1 MNIFITGVAGF
12 IGSHLAD
19 KMIKDGHNV
28 IGLDDLSTGNFK
40 NIKHL
45 SINPSFQFFN
55 DSILNKKIVNEL
67 VSKSDLIYHLAAVVG
82 VNLIMKQPLNTL
94 KVNVG
99 GTEILLEAA
108 YKYRKKIVLTSSS
121 EIYGRGVNEEF
132 NEKDDRLIGPI
143 DNIRWGYASS
153 KTIDEF
159 FAFSYFIEHNLPV
172 SIARLFNTVGSRQ
185 TGNYGMVLPRFI
197 LQALKG
203 DAITVYGDGKQSRCF
218 CNIKDVIH
226 ALDILGKNSK
236 ANGEV
241 FNVGSKNEISML
253 NLAKVVIQKTKSNS
267 KIKIIPYSDVF
278 SDGFEDMMR
287 RKPDISKIEN
297 YFNWKPSITLESSI
311 NQIIKF
317 LKSNKT

>member
-67 VSKSDLIYHLAAVVG
+67 VSKSDLLYHLAAVVG

>member
-28 IGLDDLSTGNFK
+28 IGLDDLSTGNIK

-45 SINPSFQFFN
+45 LNNPSFQFFN

-67 VSKSDLIYHLAAVVG
+67 VSKSDLLYHLTAVVG

>member
-28 IGLDDLSTGNFK
+28 IGLDDLSTGNIK

-45 SINPSFQFFN
+45 LNNPSFQFFN

-67 VSKSDLIYHLAAVVG
+67 VSKSDLLYHLAAVVG

>member
-28 IGLDDLSTGNFK
+28 IGLDDLSTGNIK

-45 SINPSFQFFN
+45 LNNPSFQFFN

-67 VSKSDLIYHLAAVVG
+67 VSKSDLVYHLAAVVG